1 MLAKHGQSVDCA
13 LWVLKNYGSREDYK
27 NNLTVQ
33 LWIEASRQI
42 IIEEARRR
50 KL

>member
-13 LWVLKNYGSREDYK
+13 LWVLKNYEGRYK

>member
-13 LWVLKNYGSREDYK
+13 LWVLKNYGSRYK